1 MLRRRPLF
9 NVVLAG
15 LAGLTGAMA
24 APAGALASPP
34 QAPASLSLDEMYA
47 PPAAQ
52 VPGRAG
58 SVVWWRPIDAGDP
71 AGLPAAASSMR
82 VIYRSTSIAGMPN
95 VASAT
100 VFTPAG
106 TPPAG
111 GWKVIAWNHV
121 TTGGADAC
129 APSRATRL
137 WPGTDRRNLEFERL
151 TRSGNVLSAW
161 LRRGYVVV
169 RPDYEGIGT
178 PGPHPYLIGR
188 SLARSAV
195 DAVRAARDLVPS
207 TSAEYAVAGHSEGGI
222 AALWT
227 SHYTRQYAPEL
238 QLKATLA
245 ATPPVDNASL
255 VFDLGVY
262 TGVGQFSALAGL
274 MVNGA
279 RLADPALA
287 EAWATSR
294 VLSRLGTSRFAQIET
309 KCLAQLEASGSL
321 GVPFGSLLGPAAPAA
336 KRLLTAELDRNDA
349 GAMTLGPEPVRI
361 YSGSLDL
368 VAWTPMIRGVA
379 RKHRAA
385 GANVTYRNYGLGTH
399 ANITDDAMGGRDMA
413 EFVARHLD

>member
-1 MLRRRPLF
+1 MLRLGSVARF
-9 NVVLAG
+9 ALAG
-15 LAGLTGAMA
+15 GAVCGIAVPSALA
-24 APAGALASPP
+24 APPR
-34 QAPASLSLDEMYA
+34 APDSLSLDEVYA
-47 PPAAQ
+47 PPAAE
-52 VPGRAG
+52 VPGPAG
-58 SVVWWRPIDAGDP
+58 SIVWWRPIAAGDP
-71 AGLPAAASSMR
+71 AGLAAAASSTR
-82 VIYRSTSIAGMPN
+82 VIYRSTSILGEPN
-95 VASAT
+95 VESAT

-106 TPPAG
+106 APPAG

-121 TTGGADAC
+121 TTGGADVC

-151 TRSGNVLSAW
+151 TRSGNLLSAW

-195 DAVRAARDLVPS
+195 DAVRAAREFVPN
-207 TSAEYAVAGHSEGGI
+207 TSAQYAVAGHSEGGI

-227 SHYTRQYAPEL
+227 SHYTREYAPEL
-238 QLKATLA
+238 DLRVTLA
-245 ATPPVDNASL
+245 ATPPVDNAGL
-255 VFDLGVY
+255 VFDLGVL

-287 EAWATSR
+287 EAWATTK
-294 VLSRLGTSRFAQIET
+294 VLSRLGTSRFAQLET
-309 KCLAQLEASGSL
+309 KCLAQLEATGAM
-321 GVPFGSLLGPAAPAA
+321 GVPFGSLLGPDAGAA
-336 KRLLTAELDRNDA
+336 KPLLEAELDRNDA

-368 VAWTPMIRGVA
+368 VAWTSMIRGIA

-385 GANVTYRNYGLGTH
+385 GADVSYKNYGFGTH
-399 ANITDDAMGGRDMA
+399 ANITDDTIGGRDMA
-413 EFVARHLD
+413 DFVARHLR